1 MEEAD
6 MVCVTQ
12 SMFDFADYGRN
23 EEGVSKK
30 D

>member
-12 SMFDFADYGRN
+12 SMFDFADYGKK
-23 EEGVSKK
+23 EEGVSKM